1 MKAKNEKRP
10 MYRIIKLSWFI
21 LLPLWLNGQ
30 NYLWPTNA
38 SNYLTSSFCEYRPGH
53 YHSAIDIKTWNKE
66 GYPCYAIED
75 GYIYR
80 LRVSTVGYGKAFYLK
95 LNDGKFAVYG
105 HLQRFRPDIEKR
117 VRQKQIEN
125 RKYTL
130 NWYPEEKWF
139 VKKGDIIGYSGQTG
153 IGVPHLHFE
162 IRDSLEHPLN
172 PLLFYNKV
180 KDTIAPVLQSL
191 MIIPRNEQSMVN
203 GSFLP
208 LKLKLISK
216 GNNQYVI
223 KEPVYVNGG
232 IGLALKGYDRAN
244 GVYNAFSFYKTELF
258 IDSKKIFHLQYDW
271 MDFKNTREV
280 DLEIYYPERAATKKV
295 YHQLFI
301 EPVTTLQYYDRSL
314 GDGII
319 KIENKKTPFKI
330 VVSDFFGNTSTVNGI
345 LVRQQTSQNDFYLLS
360 KADSIAY
367 FKLVTQ
373 SGLKEIKLFA
383 SGESRLWK
391 QIDYFEFL
399 KQKKTGEH
407 TEIIIKAVLPST
419 SCKDFKTNYL
429 LDSGWK
435 TSYTSV
441 PGKKNS
447 IITFNAL
454 SVGKFLVLKFKNDSF
469 SHDSFILKLK
479 SGENRLN
486 NNFKFTDKIY
496 EKIIPARFI
505 KNDSLL
511 IKMATLNKVHLD
523 TLLHYSV
530 FIQNKADTVSMPS
543 SGCRIESFSGSF
555 YDTTLIRIQAKK
567 NITDKIKLPIL
578 SSLFNIE
585 PNYQILKSKILLSLN
600 YNDACHYPQ
609 KLGIYKIKSS
619 SGFTYVGGV
628 ADTIRHEITT
638 KSSTLGQ
645 FFVGLD
651 TIAPVIKIISPKY
664 GKTLKPSFVIKFH
677 VNDTFSGIASED
689 DIQVMLDEQFVLPEW
704 DPEIEIVVARP
715 HWNVER
721 GRHKISIMVKDA
733 VGNITQKQQSI
744 IIK

>member
-1 MKAKNEKRP
+1 
-10 MYRIIKLSWFI
+10 MYRIIKLSWLI
-21 LLPLWLNGQ
+21 LLPLWLQGQ
-30 NYLWPTNA
+30 DYLWPTNA

-75 GYIYR
+75 GYIFR

-105 HLQRFRPDIEKR
+105 HLQRFSPDIEKR

-125 RKYTL
+125 IKYTL
-130 NWYPEEKWF
+130 NWYPKERWK

-172 PLLFYNKV
+172 PLHFYNKV

-191 MIIPRNEQSMVN
+191 MVIPRNENSTVN
-203 GSFLP
+203 DSFLP
-208 LKLKLISK
+208 IKLKLISK

-223 KEPVYVNGG
+223 KEPVYVNGE

-244 GVYNAFSFYKTELF
+244 GVYNAFSFYKTELY
-258 IDSKKIFHLQYDW
+258 IDGQKKFHLQYDW
-271 MDFKNTREV
+271 MDFENSKEV

-314 GDGII
+314 GSGII
-319 KIENKKTPFKI
+319 RIKNEKTPFKI
-330 VVSDFFGNTSTVNGI
+330 VVSDFFGNVSTIKGDLI
-345 LVRQQTSQNDFYLLS
+345 RRYTSQNNFYLLS
-360 KADSIAY
+360 KADSTAY
-367 FKLVTQ
+367 FKLKTPL
-373 SGLKEIKLFA
+373 GLKELKLYA
-383 SGESRLWK
+383 SNETNLWK

-407 TEIIIKAVLPST
+407 EEIILKTLLPST
-419 SCKDFKTNYL
+419 SCYEFKASYL
-429 LDSGWK
+429 LNSGWN
-435 TSYTSV
+435 TSYTSI
-441 PGKKNS
+441 PDLKNS
-447 IITFNAL
+447 SITLKAL
-454 SVGKFLVLKFKNDSF
+454 SVGKFLVLKFKTEKDS
-469 SHDSFILKLK
+469 HESFKLNLK
-479 SGENRLN
+479 SGRNRLN
-486 NNFKFTDKIY
+486 YDIKFRDQSY

-511 IKMATLNKVHLD
+511 IEMATLYKVHFD
-523 TLLHYSV
+523 TLLHYSI
-530 FIQNKADTVSMPS
+530 FIQNKTDTVSILNP
-543 SGCRIESFSGSF
+543 GCRIESFSGSF
-555 YDTTLIRIQAKK
+555 YDTTLIRIQTKK
-567 NITDKIKLPIL
+567 IITDKIKLPIL

-585 PNYQILKSKILLSLN
+585 PNYQILKSKILLSIN
-600 YNDACHYPQ
+600 YNDACRYPQ

-619 SGFTYVGGV
+619 SKFTYVGGV
-628 ADTIRHEITT
+628 VDTITNEITT
-638 KSSTLGQ
+638 KSSKLGQ

-664 GKTLKPSFVIKFH
+664 GKILKPSFVIKFQ

-689 DIQVMLDEQFVLPEW
+689 DIQVKLDGQFVLPEW
-704 DPEIEIVVARP
+704 DPETEIVVARP
-715 HWNVER
+715 HWKVKR
-721 GRHKISIMVKDA
+721 GQHKISIIVKDA
-733 VGNITQKQQSI
+733 VGNINQKQQSI
-744 IIK
+744 FIKE